1 MDSPLVAS
9 ALIVIG
15 LLSLLGVGIWM
26 FAAMLIVSIVGL
38 VLLKDFSIDRIGS
51 LMQAVLWKTTTSYE
65 LAALPLFVLM
75 AEILFRTK
83 LSEQLFR
90 GLAPWVNWMPG
101 RLLHVC
107 VWASGV
113 FGAVSGS
120 SAATCATVSK
130 IALPEM
136 KRRGYDQGLAV
147 GALCAGGTLG
157 MLIPP
162 SIVMVIYAVAAEVS
176 LVKLMIAG
184 VLPGIL
190 MMALFSAWIAGWSL
204 AHPHLN
210 PPAEPSSGPCQWL
223 TSLRDLG
230 PISLLLLFVFGALFS
245 GWITATECAAWGV
258 LGSLLIAQQS
268 RSLNWK
274 GFKESVYATLRTS
287 CMIII
292 LVAAAGFL
300 SSFMAMAGIPKALA
314 QTIGQMGLSPYTLI
328 VALMLVYIVLGI
340 FLDGISMI
348 LLTLPVVLP
357 IVTAA
362 GFDPLWFGIF
372 LIICIEMAEISPP
385 VGFNLFVLQ
394 KMTGYSVFTVGRM
407 SLPFF
412 ALMMVCAAILTA
424 WPGLVLLLPT
434 LAMNR

>member
-9 ALIVIG
+9 AFVIFG
-15 LLSLLGVGIWM
+15 LLALLGIGIWM
-26 FAAMLIVSIVGL
+26 FSAMLLVSVVGL
-38 VLLKDFSIDRIGS
+38 FVLKDYSLDRIGS
-51 LMQAVLWKTTTSYE
+51 LMQAVLWKTSTSYE

-75 AEILFRTK
+75 AEVLFRTR

-90 GLAPWVNWMPG
+90 GMAPWVNWIPG
-101 RLLHVC
+101 RMMHVC
-107 VWASGV
+107 VWASGI
-113 FGAVSGS
+113 FGSVSGS

-136 KRRGYDQGLAV
+136 KRRGYDDGLAV
-147 GALCAGGTLG
+147 GALCSGGTLG

-184 VLPGIL
+184 ILPGLL
-190 MMALFSAWIAGWSL
+190 MMLLFSGWIAGWSIANPERTPGGVPSGMREKL
-204 AHPHLN
+204 A
-210 PPAEPSSGPCQWL
+210 
-223 TSLRDLG
+223 SLRDLG
-230 PISLLLLFVFGALFS
+230 PVTLLLAFIFGALFS

-258 LGSLLIAQQS
+258 LGALGIALQS
-268 RSLNWK
+268 GTLNWSSL
-274 GFKESVYATLRTS
+274 GQSVKATLRTS
-287 CMIII
+287 CMIIS
-292 LVAAAGFL
+292 LVAAAGFM
-300 SSFMAMAGIPKALA
+300 SSFMAVAGIPRAMA
-314 QTIGQMGLSPYTLI
+314 EGIAGFQLSPYALI
-328 VALMLVYIVLGI
+328 VVLTIVYIVLGI

-357 IVTAA
+357 IVTHA

-394 KMTGYSVFTVGRM
+394 KMTGYDVFTIGRM

-412 ALMMVCAAILTA
+412 MLMIVCTVILTV
-424 WPGLVLLLPT
+424 WPGLVMWLPE
-434 LAMNR
+434 LMG

>member
-1 MDSPLVAS
+1 MDSPVVAS
-9 ALIVIG
+9 ALVIFG
-15 LLSLLGVGIWM
+15 LLALLGIGIWM
-26 FAAMLIVSIVGL
+26 FSAMLVVSIVGL
-38 VLLKDFSIDRIGS
+38 FVLKDYSFDRIGS

-75 AEILFRTK
+75 AEILFRTR

-90 GLAPWVNWMPG
+90 GMAPWVNWLPG
-101 RLLHVC
+101 RMMHVC

-113 FGAVSGS
+113 FGSVSGS

-136 KRRGYDQGLAV
+136 RRRGYDDGLAV
-147 GALCAGGTLG
+147 GALCSGGTLG

-184 VLPGIL
+184 ILPGV
-190 MMALFSAWIAGWSL
+190 MMMVLFSGWIAGWSL
-204 AHPHLN
+204 AN
-210 PPAEPSSGPCQWL
+210 PARTPKGEPSSL
-223 TSLRDLG
+223 REKLASLGDLG
-230 PISLLLLFVFGALFS
+230 PVTLLLGFIFGALFS

-258 LGSLLIAQQS
+258 LGALGIALQS
-268 RSLNWK
+268 GTLNWRGLADSIK
-274 GFKESVYATLRTS
+274 ATLRTS
-287 CMIII
+287 CMIIS
-292 LVAAAGFL
+292 LVAAAGFM
-300 SSFMAMAGIPKALA
+300 SSFMAVAGIPKALA
-314 QTIGQMGLSPYTLI
+314 ESIAAFQLSPYSLI
-328 VALMLVYIVLGI
+328 LVLTLVYIVLGI

-357 IVTAA
+357 IVTRA

-394 KMTGYSVFTVGRM
+394 KMTGHDVFTIGRM

-412 ALMMVCAAILTA
+412 ALMLVCVAVLTV
-424 WPGLVLLLPT
+424 WPGLVTWLP
-434 LAMNR
+434 AVIGSR

>member
-9 ALIVIG
+9 AFVIFG
-15 LLSLLGVGIWM
+15 LLALLGIGIWM
-26 FAAMLIVSIVGL
+26 FSAMLLVSVVGL
-38 VLLKDFSIDRIGS
+38 FVLKDYSLDRIGS
-51 LMQAVLWKTTTSYE
+51 LMQAVLWKTSTSYE

-75 AEILFRTK
+75 AEVLFRTR

-90 GLAPWVNWMPG
+90 GMAPWVNWIPG
-101 RLLHVC
+101 RMMHVC
-107 VWASGV
+107 VWASGI
-113 FGAVSGS
+113 FGSVSGS

-136 KRRGYDQGLAV
+136 KRRGYDDGLAV
-147 GALCAGGTLG
+147 GALCSGGTLG

-184 VLPGIL
+184 ILPGLL
-190 MMALFSAWIAGWSL
+190 MMLLFSGWIAGWSMANPERTPGGVPSGMREKL
-204 AHPHLN
+204 A
-210 PPAEPSSGPCQWL
+210 
-223 TSLRDLG
+223 SLRDLG
-230 PISLLLLFVFGALFS
+230 PVTLLLAFIFGALFS

-258 LGSLLIAQQS
+258 LGALGIALQS
-268 RSLNWK
+268 GTLNWSSL
-274 GFKESVYATLRTS
+274 GQSVKATLRTS
-287 CMIII
+287 CMIIS
-292 LVAAAGFL
+292 LVATAGFM
-300 SSFMAMAGIPKALA
+300 SSFMAVAGIPRAMA
-314 QTIGQMGLSPYTLI
+314 EAIAGFQLSPYALI
-328 VALMLVYIVLGI
+328 VVLTIVYIVLGI

-357 IVTAA
+357 IVTHA

-394 KMTGYSVFTVGRM
+394 KMTGYDVFTIGRM

-412 ALMMVCAAILTA
+412 MLMIVCTAILTV
-424 WPGLVLLLPT
+424 WPGLVMWLPE
-434 LAMNR
+434 LMG

>member
-9 ALIVIG
+9 ALIVFG
-15 LLSLLGVGIWM
+15 LLALLGAGIWM

-38 VLLKDFSIDRIGS
+38 VVLKDFSFDRIGS

-75 AEILFRTK
+75 AEILFRTR

-136 KRRGYDQGLAV
+136 KRRGYDHGLAV
-147 GALCAGGTLG
+147 GALCSGGTLG

-190 MMALFSAWIAGWSL
+190 MMVLFSAWIAGWSL
-204 AHPHLN
+204 AHPHRS
-210 PPAEPSSGPCQWL
+210 PPAAPSGGPQQWL
-223 TSLRDLG
+223 ASLRDLG

-258 LGSLLIAQQS
+258 LGSLLLAQQS
-268 RSLNWK
+268 RSLNWE
-274 GFKESVYATLRTS
+274 GLAASVRATLRTS

-300 SSFMAMAGIPKALA
+300 SAFMAMAGIPKAMA
-314 QTIGQMGLSPYTLI
+314 QAIGELGLSPYALI
-328 VALMLVYIVLGI
+328 VALTLVYIVLGI

-394 KMTGYSVFTVGRM
+394 KMTGDNVFTIGRM

-412 ALMMVCAAILTA
+412 ALMVVCVAILTA
-424 WPGLVLLLPT
+424 WPGLVMLLPD
-434 LAMNR
+434 LVMGR

>member
-1 MDSPLVAS
+1 MDSPVVAS
-9 ALIVIG
+9 FFVVIG
-15 LLSLLGVGIWM
+15 LLALLGAGIWM
-26 FAAMLIVSIVGL
+26 FAAMLIVSVVGL
-38 VLLKDFSIDRIGS
+38 VVLKDYSIDRIGT
-51 LMQAVLWKTTTSYE
+51 LMQAVLWKSTTSYD

-75 AEILFRTK
+75 AEILFRTR

-90 GLAPWVNWMPG
+90 GLAPWVAWLPG
-101 RLLHVC
+101 RLMHVN
-107 VWASGV
+107 VLASGI
-113 FGAVSGS
+113 FGSVSGS

-136 KRRGYDQGLAV
+136 KRRGYDEGLAI

-184 VLPGIL
+184 VIPGVM

-204 AHPHLN
+204 VHRDRS
-210 PPAEPSSGPCQWL
+210 PPAGAKVHWRDL
-223 TSLRDLG
+223 LGSLQDLG
-230 PISLLLLFVFGALFS
+230 PITLLLVFVFGALFA

-258 LGSLLIAQQS
+258 LGSLLIALQS
-268 RSLNWK
+268 RTLTWR
-274 GFKESVYATLRTS
+274 GFMDSTRATLRTS
-287 CMIII
+287 CMIIV
-292 LVAAAGFL
+292 LVAAAAFM
-300 SSFMAMAGIPKALA
+300 SAFMAVAGIPRALA
-314 QTIGQMGLSPYTLI
+314 QSITELGLSPYVLI
-328 VALMLVYIVLGI
+328 ALLTVVYIVLGI

-357 IVTAA
+357 IVKAA

-394 KMTGYSVFTVGRM
+394 KMTGHDVFTIGWM

-412 ALMMVCAAILTA
+412 VLMIVAAAILTV
-424 WPGLVLLLPT
+424 WPGLVTAFPEWVM
-434 LAMNR
+434 AR

>member
-1 MDSPLVAS
+1 MDSPLVA
-9 ALIVIG
+9 AAFVVVG
-15 LLSLLGVGIWM
+15 LLSLLAAGIWM
-26 FAAMLIVSIVGL
+26 FSAMLIVSVVGL
-38 VLLKDFSIDRIGS
+38 LVLKDYSFDRIGS

-75 AEILFRTK
+75 AEILFRTR

-90 GLAPWVNWMPG
+90 GMAPWVNWLPG
-101 RLLHVC
+101 RMMHVC
-107 VWASGV
+107 VWASGL

-136 KRRGYDQGLAV
+136 RKRGYDDGLAV
-147 GALCAGGTLG
+147 GALCSGGTLG

-184 VLPGIL
+184 VLPGLI
-190 MMALFSAWIAGWSL
+190 MMGLFSAWIAAWSL
-204 AHPHLN
+204 AHPDRT
-210 PPAEPSSGPCQWL
+210 PAATPAP
-223 TSLRDLG
+223 SLRQRLESLKDLG
-230 PISLLLLFVFGALFS
+230 PITLLLVFIFGALFS

-258 LGSLLIAQQS
+258 LGSLGIAAHS
-268 RSLNWK
+268 RTLTLS
-274 GFKESVYATLRTS
+274 GFRESVRATLRTS

-292 LVAAAGFL
+292 LVAAAGFM
-300 SSFMAMAGIPKALA
+300 SSFMAVAGIPKAMA
-314 QTIGQMGLSPYTLI
+314 QEIAQLGLSPYMLI
-328 VALMLVYIVLGI
+328 VVLTLVYIVLGI

-357 IVTAA
+357 IVTGA
-362 GFDPLWFGIF
+362 GFEPIWFGIF

-394 KMTGYSVFTVGRM
+394 KMTGHDVFTIGRM

-412 ALMMVCAAILTA
+412 LLMMVCAALLTV
-424 WPGLVLLLPT
+424 WPGLVTLLPR
-434 LAMNR
+434 LAG

>member
-9 ALIVIG
+9 ALVIFG
-15 LLSLLGVGIWM
+15 LLALLGIGIWM
-26 FAAMLIVSIVGL
+26 FSAMLVVSVVGL
-38 VLLKDFSIDRIGS
+38 FVLKDYSLDRIGS

-75 AEILFRTK
+75 AEVLFRTR

-90 GLAPWVNWMPG
+90 GMAPWVNWMPG
-101 RLLHVC
+101 RMMHVC
-107 VWASGV
+107 VWASGI
-113 FGAVSGS
+113 FGSVSGS

-136 KRRGYDQGLAV
+136 KRRGYDDGLAV
-147 GALCAGGTLG
+147 GALCSGGTLG

-184 VLPGIL
+184 VVPGLL
-190 MMALFSAWIAGWSL
+190 MMLLFSGWIAGWSL
-204 AHPHLN
+204 AN
-210 PPAEPSSGPCQWL
+210 PERTPKGAPSGMREKL
-223 TSLRDLG
+223 ASLRDLG
-230 PISLLLLFVFGALFS
+230 PVTLLLAFIFGALFS

-258 LGSLLIAQQS
+258 LGALGIAFQS
-268 RSLNWK
+268 GTLNWSSL
-274 GFKESVYATLRTS
+274 GESVKATLRTS
-287 CMIII
+287 CMIIS
-292 LVAAAGFL
+292 LVAAAGFM
-300 SSFMAMAGIPKALA
+300 SSFMAVAGIPRAMA
-314 QTIGQMGLSPYTLI
+314 EGIAGFHLSPYSLI
-328 VALMLVYIVLGI
+328 IVLTLVYIVLGI

-357 IVTAA
+357 IVTHA

-394 KMTGYSVFTVGRM
+394 KMTGYDVFTIGRM

-412 ALMMVCAAILTA
+412 ALMIVCTGILTV
-424 WPGLVLLLPT
+424 WPGLVTWLPELMT
-434 LAMNR
+434 SY

>member
-1 MDSPLVAS
+1 MDSPLVAA
-9 ALIVIG
+9 ALVVLG
-15 LLSLLGVGIWM
+15 LLALLGIGIWM
-26 FAAMLIVSIVGL
+26 FAAMLLVSLVGL
-38 VLLKDFSIDRIGS
+38 VVLKDYSFDRIGA
-51 LMQAVLWKTTTSYE
+51 LMQAVLWKTMTSYE
-65 LAALPLFVLM
+65 LAALPLFIFM

-90 GLAPWVNWMPG
+90 GLGPWVNWMPG

-136 KRRGYDQGLAV
+136 KRRGFDNGLAV

-162 SIVMVIYAVAAEVS
+162 SIVMVIYAVSAEVS
-176 LVKLMIAG
+176 LVRLMIAG
-184 VLPGIL
+184 VLPGVL
-190 MMALFSAWIAGWSL
+190 MMALFSGWIAGWSL
-204 AHPHLN
+204 AHPERT
-210 PPAEPSSGPCQWL
+210 PPSPAATGFREFAA
-223 TSLRDLG
+223 SLKDLG

-258 LGSLLIAQQS
+258 LGSLLLALQS
-268 RSLNWK
+268 RTLHWR
-274 GFKESVYATLRTS
+274 GLFDSVRSTLRTS

-300 SSFMAMAGIPKALA
+300 SSFMAVAGIPKTFA
-314 QTIGQMGLSPYTLI
+314 QSITGLGLSPYVLI
-328 VALMLVYIVLGI
+328 LVLMLAYIVLGI

-394 KMTGYSVFTVGRM
+394 KMTGHDVFTIGRM

-412 ALMMVCAAILTA
+412 LLMMVCAAILTI
-424 WPGLVLLLPT
+424 WPGLVTALPDFV
-434 LAMNR
+434 MNR